1 MLLLALLLLLLLL
14 LLLCHQ
20 KVPGV
25 MVLARVMSP
34 LRDSH
39 SLLAR
44 VECYSGAPV
53 MVLACVM
60 VLAYVMVLA

>member
-1 MLLLALLLLLLLL
+1 MALA
-14 LLLCHQ
+14 C
-20 KVPGV
+20 V

-60 VLAYVMVLA
+60 VLARAMVSARVMSTLRNSHSLLARVES